1 MTYYGAF
8 YKSALYCLLTRIMPT
23 CCVGSATSIDGYED
37 AQKPKKHGSGSPKDI
52 LGSSPT
58 GPGSTCPPPPD
69 DQDDKSRV
77 TGDCYARIC
86 GSRRV
91 KPPPTT
97 RHGLRRAFQH
107 FHHLFSIELFEV
119 LKQVSHALF
128 SGNVFR
134 NSRPARS
141 IWNSQV
147 TVPSTSDLA
156 PRQIQK
162 VILFT
167 TARTCTTVIAGL
179 VTDDGEEP
187 AARCVAAGEGPV
199 DLGEAGARRKC
210 TSMGEYATPS
220 AFPYAS
226 RYSPAYAPA

>member
-8 YKSALYCLLTRIMPT
+8 YKSALYCLLTRINAYLLRWVHNKYRRLRGRT
-23 CCVGSATSIDGYED
+23 K
-37 AQKPKKHGSGSPKDI
+37 AQRHGSGSPKGI

-69 DQDDKSRV
+69 DQDHKSRV

-91 KPPPTT
+91 KPPPAT